1 MHNNCAVVAGVAVL
15 IGGVFTCTE
24 GPLSLPWISK
34 AGLLADG
41 DTNNDTFCVSR
52 SQPSIQPYEGETAII
67 PTSQGSKLRPRQG
80 QPLTQS
86 PTASL
91 NVN

>member
-1 MHNNCAVVAGVAVL
+1 MHRG
-15 IGGVFTCTE
+15 
-24 GPLSLPWISK
+24 LPFSARISK
-34 AGLLADG
+34 AGLLAG

-52 SQPSIQPYEGETAII
+52 SQPYEGETAII
-67 PTSQGSKLRPRQG
+67 LTSQGSKLRPRQE

-91 NVN
+91 KVN